1 MLIEDS
7 SLIAT
12 VGLRRICLFV
22 LNVASMSRILEDTW
36 GEIDARSRA
45 NAPLLCQ
52 YQGALMND

>member
-45 NAPLLCQ
+45 NAPPLYLCQ
-52 YQGALMND
+52 VALKSD